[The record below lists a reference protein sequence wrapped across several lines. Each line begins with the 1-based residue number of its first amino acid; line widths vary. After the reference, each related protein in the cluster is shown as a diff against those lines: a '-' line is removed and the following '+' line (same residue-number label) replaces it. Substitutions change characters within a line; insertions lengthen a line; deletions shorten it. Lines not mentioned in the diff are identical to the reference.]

1 MPDCN
6 DVLRLLPV
14 LKGIP
19 AACLLALLLAGPL
32 DLAGLALATGYTQ
45 GRLLGALGM
54 LETLGLAALGAN
66 GWMALAKNFEICA
79 TDSRV
84 FKTQSLESLNLE
96 SESLD
101 SETQTLD
108 SDSES
113 VLKILILAQE
123 LFGEP
128 VLVPPGFEV
137 EPQILMGLLAE
148 AYTNRNRLRKPARVV
163 AANLKEGRQPSR
175 RFLLDPRAYLPAEF
189 VRKLYK
195 AIAVSRVELDS
206 GQAELDEI
214 QPDNDLLQGEGCA
227 AGGLREVGEAAAPS
241 AAQRLWQE
249 ARQELQLTM
258 PKALYEDYV
267 RPLAALDYDPD
278 EGTLFLQAGSSQAC
292 AWLDERLKRTLER
305 LLIGIHGEAVQVVF
319 LAPEEHSGQ
328 DGGGT

>member
-19 AACLLALLLAGPL
+19 VACLLALLLAGPL
-32 DLAGLALATGYTQ
+32 DLAGLAQAAGYTQ
-45 GRLLGALGM
+45 GRVLGALGM
-54 LETLGLAALGAN
+54 LETLGLVVLGTN
-66 GWMALAKNFEICA
+66 GWMAVVENFEICA

-113 VLKILILAQE
+113 VLKILIFAQE

-128 VLVPPGFEV
+128 VLLPPGLEV
-137 EPQILMGLLAE
+137 EPQILLGLLAE

-189 VRKLYK
+189 VRKLYQ
-195 AIAVSRVELDS
+195 AFPLSQVDFEADPPGLDDIHPPE
-206 GQAELDEI
+206 A
-214 QPDNDLLQGEGCA
+214 LLQSETRPDKVQEPGRVP
-227 AGGLREVGEAAAPS
+227 AGQS
-241 AAQRLWQE
+241 QAQMLWQE

-258 PKALYEDYV
+258 PKPLYENYIH
-267 RPLAALDYDPD
+267 PLAALDFDSD
-278 EGTLFLQAGSSQAC
+278 EGTLFLQAGSAQAC

-305 LLIGIHGEAVQVVF
+305 LLIGIHGEALQVVF
-319 LAPEEHSGQ
+319 LPPEQGAA
-328 DGGGT
+328 DTGGGA

>member
-19 AACLLALLLAGPL
+19 AACLLALLLAGQL
-32 DLAGLALATGYTQ
+32 DLADLALATGYTQ
-45 GRLLGALGM
+45 GRVLGALGM
-54 LETLGLAALGAN
+54 LETLGLVALVPN
-66 GWMALAKNFEICA
+66 GWMALAQNFEICA
-79 TDSRV
+79 TNTRV
-84 FKTQSLESLNLE
+84 FK
-96 SESLD
+96 
-101 SETQTLD
+101 TQTLD

-128 VLVPPGFEV
+128 VLLPPGFEL

-195 AIAVSRVELDS
+195 AIAVSRMDFDS
-206 GQAELDEI
+206 GQGELDEI
-214 QPDNDLLQGEGCA
+214 QPDDDLLQ
-227 AGGLREVGEAAAPS
+227 GEAAAPS
-241 AAQRLWQE
+241 AAQHLWQE
-249 ARQELQLTM
+249 ARQELLLSM
-258 PKALYEDYV
+258 PKALYETYV
-267 RPLAALDYDPD
+267 RLLAVLDYDPD
-278 EGTLFLQAGSSQAC
+278 EGTLFLQAGSAQAC

-305 LLIGIHGEAVQVVF
+305 LLIGIHGEPVQVVF
-319 LAPEEHSGQ
+319 LAPGENAGQ
-328 DGGGT
+328 DGGEA

>member
-19 AACLLALLLAGPL
+19 AACLLALLLAGQL
-32 DLAGLALATGYTQ
+32 DLADLALATGYTQ
-45 GRLLGALGM
+45 GRVLGALGM
-54 LETLGLAALGAN
+54 LETLGLVALVPN
-66 GWMALAKNFEICA
+66 GWMALAQNFEICA
-79 TDSRV
+79 TNTRV
-84 FKTQSLESLNLE
+84 FK
-96 SESLD
+96 
-101 SETQTLD
+101 TQTLD

-128 VLVPPGFEV
+128 VLLPPGFEL

-148 AYTNRNRLRKPARVV
+148 AYTNRNRLRMPARVV

-195 AIAVSRVELDS
+195 AIAVSRMDIDS
-206 GQAELDEI
+206 GQGELDEI
-214 QPDNDLLQGEGCA
+214 QPDDDLLQ
-227 AGGLREVGEAAAPS
+227 GEAAAPS
-241 AAQRLWQE
+241 AAQHLWQE
-249 ARQELQLTM
+249 ARQELLLSM
-258 PKALYEDYV
+258 PKALYETYV

-278 EGTLFLQAGSSQAC
+278 EGTLFLQAGSAQAY

-305 LLIGIHGEAVQVVF
+305 LLIGIHGEPVQVVF
-319 LAPEEHSGQ
+319 LAPEENAGQ
-328 DGGGT
+328 DGGGA

>member
-45 GRLLGALGM
+45 GRVLGTLGM
-54 LETLGLAALGAN
+54 LETLGLVALGPN
-66 GWMALAKNFEICA
+66 GWMALAQNFEICA
-79 TDSRV
+79 TNSRV

-108 SDSES
+108 SES

-128 VLVPPGFEV
+128 VLLPHGFEL

-195 AIAVSRVELDS
+195 AIAVSRMDIDS
-206 GQAELDEI
+206 GQGELDDI
-214 QPDNDLLQGEGCA
+214 QPDDDLLQ
-227 AGGLREVGEAAAPS
+227 GEAAAPS
-241 AAQRLWQE
+241 AAQHLWQE
-249 ARQELQLTM
+249 ARQELLLSM
-258 PKALYEDYV
+258 PKALYETYV

-278 EGTLFLQAGSSQAC
+278 EGTLFLQAGSAQAY

-305 LLIGIHGEAVQVVF
+305 LLIGIHGEPVQVVF
-319 LAPEEHSGQ
+319 LAPEENAGQ
-328 DGGGT
+328 DGGGA